1 LKTSKEKMNNQCKFA
16 TRPKS
21 SGLTNKK
28 LNNKVAKEFRNTL
41 KGSKVFPREQSKKLN
56 NQA

>member
-1 LKTSKEKMNNQCKFA
+1 MNNQCKVA

-56 NQA
+56 NKA